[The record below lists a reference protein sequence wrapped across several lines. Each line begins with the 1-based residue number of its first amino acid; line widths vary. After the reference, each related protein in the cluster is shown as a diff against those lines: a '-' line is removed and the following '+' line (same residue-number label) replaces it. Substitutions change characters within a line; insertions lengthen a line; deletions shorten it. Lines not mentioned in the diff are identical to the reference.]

1 MPRVVMYIT
10 FSHLHLPTQVRP
22 LSVKVMSNR
31 ETCSKN
37 TFTTAGKLMSQ
48 NGAATTIRSA
58 SARVRAASRAHAGMI
73 PAARCAYVSGVSGS
87 IGIFVRSNLVI
98 SYRLASASMTG
109 SAILLVRD
117 SSPRMHA
124 SITTS
129 FFMAINLFCKY
140 TKKNAPGKD
149 DGARTHDTR
158 NHNPMLYQLNYIHHV
173 MDCKG
178 TKKFVPCKG

>member
-1 MPRVVMYIT
+1 MM
-10 FSHLHLPTQVRP
+10 
-22 LSVKVMSNR
+22 
-31 ETCSKN
+31 
-37 TFTTAGKLMSQ
+37 
-48 NGAATTIRSA
+48 
-58 SARVRAASRAHAGMI
+58 
-73 PAARCAYVSGVSGS
+73 
-87 IGIFVRSNLVI
+87 
-98 SYRLASASMTG
+98 G

-129 FFMAINLFCKY
+129 FFITVNLFCKY
-140 TKKNAPGKD
+140 SEKNAPGKLRERFWVD

-178 TKKFVPCKG
+178 TKKIVPCKG